1 MPPAQLPGSRWFA
14 WLRNLALR
22 VGVLTGVYLSV
33 VLAAW
38 LIIANRFPWSTNFAG
53 PRNLAAGALMA
64 LLMLIPVVRFL
75 KSPARLFC
83 CGAMA
88 WVVLT
93 LTYLGMGLYFQRLF
107 SRWGPFF
114 VLMVGAVAYG
124 VVAVFAWVIHMLW
137 TVRHHPMAVSR
148 RRIH

>member
-38 LIIANRFPWSTNFAG
+38 LIIANLIPWSANFAG
-53 PRNLAAGALMA
+53 TRNTAAEALLA

-75 KSPARLFC
+75 KSPARLFVS
-83 CGAMA
+83 GVTA
-88 WVVLT
+88 WIVLT

-107 SRWGPFF
+107 SRWGPFLVF
-114 VLMVGAVAYG
+114 MVGTVAYG
-124 VVAVFAWVIHMLW
+124 VVAVLTWVIHMLW
-137 TVRHHPMAVSR
+137 TVRHHPIAVSR